1 MHGVRAVRNQDVRA
15 TERQA
20 GREKLEAIQTV
31 QSREKE
37 FR

>member
-1 MHGVRAVRNQDVRA
+1 MVRNQDVRP
-15 TERQA
+15 TVTRRQA
-20 GREKLEAIQTV
+20 GRLRERLEAIQTV